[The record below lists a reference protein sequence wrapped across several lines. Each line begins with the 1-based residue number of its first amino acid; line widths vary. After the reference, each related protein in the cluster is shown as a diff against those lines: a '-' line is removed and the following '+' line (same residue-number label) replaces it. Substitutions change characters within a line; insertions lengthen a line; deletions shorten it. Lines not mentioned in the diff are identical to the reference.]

1 MSKKIRLAKSFI
13 ISIGIFISFNA
24 NAWWIIMP
32 NFSKPQRLTDEIFV
46 LSQSNQTKALAFV
59 AGDWIPTGRPWAW
72 GQYLGDLDQKQ
83 AIKIAITKCKENLEK
98 QKLAGKDFGGNKCE
112 LYQFPNLPE
121 SAVMPADDD

>member
-1 MSKKIRLAKSFI
+1 
-13 ISIGIFISFNA
+13 
-24 NAWWIIMP
+24 MP